1 VDKEMAYEFKTLT
14 LEQMVDYIEKNAP
27 QDKRWFKEVAFEMRG
42 KKEAVPQFDKDGNPI
57 MKADKNGKAKQVVKM
72 VEVEGS
78 EKKPVFNLL
87 KAKYAFCERYM
98 KEIIPVA
105 KNKKSLANDI
115 LANW

>member
-1 VDKEMAYEFKTLT
+1 MAYEFKTLT

-42 KKEAVPQFDKDGNPI
+42 K
-57 MKADKNGKAKQVVKM
+57 AKQVVKM

-78 EKKPVFNLL
+78 EKKPVFTLL